1 MHASTSMNTATAA
14 PAPAP
19 SRRVVDAPT
28 RVFHWLFA
36 LCFVG
41 AYLSAEGERLRLLHI
56 TLGYTLAGLLV
67 FRVLY
72 GLVGPR
78 QARLSLL
85 WRKLAGLLPW
95 LQSLRAAATGG
106 AALARP
112 AVNWRQGQNLLMAG
126 AVVGLLLLTVPLTI
140 SGYGTYNDWGDVLG
154 GDWLEEVH
162 ELVGNAFL
170 AVVLGHVGLI
180 ALLSVLRRKN
190 AALPMLTGHTP
201 GPGPDLVKR
210 NHAWLAGLL
219 LVAVVSF
226 WTWQWQQAPTPAT
239 PGEALRALRDA
250 MADEQDD

>member
-1 MHASTSMNTATAA
+1 MNHSPAIGSTVATGAQL
-14 PAPAP
+14 P

-28 RVFHWLFA
+28 RAFHWLFA

-41 AYLSAEGERLRLLHI
+41 AYLSAEGERLRLLHV

-95 LQSLRAAATGG
+95 LQSVRAAATSSTTSV
-106 AALARP
+106 RNP
-112 AVNWRQGQNLLMAG
+112 VNWRQGQNLLMAG
-126 AVVGLLLLTVPLTI
+126 AVVGLLALALPLTI
-140 SGYGTYNDWGDVLG
+140 SGYGSYNEWGDVLG

-162 ELVGNAFL
+162 ELAGNAFL
-170 AVVLGHVGLI
+170 AVVLAHIGLI

-190 AALPMLTGHTP
+190 AALPMLTGRTP
-201 GPGPDLVKR
+201 GLGPDLAR
-210 NHAWLAGLL
+210 HNHVWLAGLL
-219 LVAVVSF
+219 LVAVMSF
-226 WTWQWQQAPTPAT
+226 WTWEWQQSPSKLTL
-239 PGEALRALRDA
+239 GGALHAVGSALA
-250 MADEQDD
+250 AEYDD

>member
-1 MHASTSMNTATAA
+1 MTASTSIDPTQAA
-14 PAPAP
+14 RAQAP

-28 RVFHWLFA
+28 RAFHWLFA

-78 QARLSLL
+78 HARLSLL

-95 LQSLRAAATGG
+95 LQSLRAAATG
-106 AALARP
+106 ATDLARNP
-112 AVNWRQGQNLLMAG
+112 VNWRQGQNLLMAG
-126 AVVGLLLLTVPLTI
+126 AVIALLLLTVPLTV

-170 AVVLGHVGLI
+170 AVVLAHVGLI

-190 AALPMLTGHTP
+190 AALPMLIGHTP
-201 GPGPDLVKR
+201 GPGPDLAKR
-210 NHAWLAGLL
+210 NLARLAALL

-226 WTWQWQQAPTPAT
+226 WAWQWQQSPTPLA
-239 PGEALRALRDA
+239 PGDALRALGSGLAEDH
-250 MADEQDD
+250 DD

>member
-1 MHASTSMNTATAA
+1 MNSATAA

-19 SRRVVDAPT
+19 GRRVVDAPT
-28 RVFHWLFA
+28 RAFHWLFA

-78 QARLSLL
+78 HARLSLM

-95 LQSLRAAATGG
+95 LQSLRATAMGG
-106 AALARP
+106 TALARP
-112 AVNWRQGQNLLMAG
+112 PVNWRQGQNLLMAG
-126 AVVGLLLLTVPLTI
+126 AVVALLLLTVPLTL

-170 AVVLGHVGLI
+170 AVVLVHVGLI
-180 ALLSVLRRKN
+180 AVLSLLRRKN
-190 AALPMLTGHTP
+190 AASPMLTGHTP

-226 WTWQWQQAPTPAT
+226 WTWQWQQSPTPAT
-239 PGEALRALRDA
+239 PGEALRALGSTLTDA
-250 MADEQDD
+250 HDD